1 MNRPARVVVVG
12 GGITGLVAAHRLTE
26 AGTGAAP
33 VDVTLV
39 EASARLGGK
48 VRTGEVAGHLVETGV
63 TNLAEVLRSIYV
75 VGS

>member
-1 MNRPARVVVVG
+1 VNRPARVVVVG

-26 AGTGAAP
+26 AH